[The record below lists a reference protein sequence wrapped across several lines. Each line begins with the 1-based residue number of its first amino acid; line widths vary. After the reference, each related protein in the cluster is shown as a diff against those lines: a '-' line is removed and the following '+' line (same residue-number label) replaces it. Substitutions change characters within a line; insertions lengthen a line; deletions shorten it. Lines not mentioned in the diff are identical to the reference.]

1 MTLPRIVA
9 GFGSLAIAA
18 GLQTPAPQSATF
30 HAGTRLVEIE
40 VVVRDKR
47 GPVTGLTRDD
57 FTLLDQG
64 KSQRIDVFRAGQA
77 DTKKRPAPLAP
88 GAVSNRVN
96 SRGESLPSATVLL
109 FDQLNTRFDY
119 KAYESKQVLKLIRS
133 LGPQDRVAIY
143 ALGKNLHVLQEFT
156 DDPEKLLAALAHL
169 DSGRDLMP
177 ANIADALFDFPV
189 DMMGEIDAGGRKQS
203 AFEKGMQRKSIEGL
217 AALTAQINA
226 ANNDYTTVEA
236 LQRIVEHLGGMP
248 GRRNLIWVKEDP
260 VVPPPVMG
268 MLLETNIALYPVL
281 IRTVEF
287 GAPDFMATQHA
298 ARALAAPTGG
308 TGFDDAGDVRM
319 ALETAEEDSRGAYSL
334 GYYPSEDALD
344 GKFHRLTVS
353 VAGEK
358 SAHLEI
364 RYRPGYLAT
373 KAALTTFVAP
383 QAEAIAHII
392 ENPLDA
398 TAIGLTAQ
406 LTQDSRPGLQ
416 QLRVTVDLHDVHLER
431 NGSRSVGKLE
441 LALSTGGKVRVQT
454 IEIALT
460 DAELAEALDGGFAV
474 SAAGIPITAGSSLR
488 VVARD
493 PSTGV
498 AGSLRVPVGQ

>member
-1 MTLPRIVA
+1 
-9 GFGSLAIAA
+9 
-18 GLQTPAPQSATF
+18 
-30 HAGTRLVEIE
+30 
-40 VVVRDKR
+40 
-47 GPVTGLTRDD
+47 
-57 FTLLDQG
+57 
-64 KSQRIDVFRAGQA
+64 
-77 DTKKRPAPLAP
+77 
-88 GAVSNRVN
+88 
-96 SRGESLPSATVLL
+96 VLL
-109 FDQLNTRFDY
+109 FDQLNTRLDY
-119 KAYESKQVLKLIRS
+119 KAYERKEILKLIRT
-133 LGPQDRVAIY
+133 LGPRDRVAIY

-177 ANIADALFDFPV
+177 ANVADALFDLPV
-189 DMMGEIDAGGRKQS
+189 DMTGQIDAGGRAQG
-203 AFEKGMQRKSIEGL
+203 AFELGMQRASIESEAG
-217 AALTAQINA
+217 LTAQVYA
-226 ANNDYTTVEA
+226 ANNDSTTLEA
-236 LQRIVEHLGGMP
+236 LRRIVEHLGGMP

-281 IRTVEF
+281 IRSVLY
-287 GAPDFMATQHA
+287 GAPDLMAIQHA
-298 ARALAAPTGG
+298 VRALAAPTGG
-308 TGFDDAGDVRM
+308 TGFDDAGDVRV
-319 ALETAEEDSRGAYSL
+319 ALQTAEEDSRSAYSL

-373 KAALTTFVAP
+373 KQALATFVAP
-383 QAEAIAHII
+383 RAEAIAHIL

-398 TAIGLTAQ
+398 TAIGLTGHVTEGAK
-406 LTQDSRPGLQ
+406 PGLY

-441 LALSTGGKVRVQT
+441 LALSAGGKVRVQT

-460 DAELAEALDGGFAV
+460 DAELAEALEGGFTV
-474 SAAGIPITAGSSLR
+474 SATGISASPGSSLR

-498 AGSLRVPVGQ
+498 AGSLKVPVQQ